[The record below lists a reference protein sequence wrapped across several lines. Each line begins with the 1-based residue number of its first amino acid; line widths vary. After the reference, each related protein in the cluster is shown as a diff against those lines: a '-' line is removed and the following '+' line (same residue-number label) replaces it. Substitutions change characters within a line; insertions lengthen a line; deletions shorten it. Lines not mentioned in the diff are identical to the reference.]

1 MIIRAVVQAREKKP
15 PPFNF
20 QTFPR
25 DFFVDRS
32 TVSFVINDLGRGK
45 VNLLLCFQNFI
56 KYTSYQ
62 FFFFFFFIYWF
73 WFLLLS
79 LQINLS
85 IQTLIGA
92 LIFFSSCFFEN
103 TLLQKLESPGELHCK
118 FRRNVGTFCTSVSL
132 ASHQCKI
139 ASDFSLAWFLDWKQ
153 IALVVTQSQGKLQI
167 LVNVRV

>member
-1 MIIRAVVQAREKKP
+1 MIIRAVVQAREKNS
-15 PPFNF
+15 PFNF

-25 DFFVDRS
+25 DFFVDRSS

-56 KYTSYQ
+56 KYTSNQ
-62 FFFFFFFIYWF
+62 FFFFFIYWF

-92 LIFFSSCFFEN
+92 LIFFSSCFFEKSHCYKN
-103 TLLQKLESPGELHCK
+103 QKALVSCTANSEGMSVLFVPVCLQLH
-118 FRRNVGTFCTSVSL
+118 TSVKLPRIFRWLGFLIGNKSRQQSRSPKGSSKSL
-132 ASHQCKI
+132 SM
-139 ASDFSLAWFLDWKQ
+139 
-153 IALVVTQSQGKLQI
+153 
-167 LVNVRV
+167 